1 LCLIGDPLDQPVS
14 ELRVHATVL
23 RPPHMWL
30 PQTSKPELRNGTA
43 TDGDPTRERIGANVE
58 ASIVGTAL

>member
-14 ELRVHATVL
+14 ELRVHATAL
-23 RPPHMWL
+23 RHPHMWL

-43 TDGDPTRERIGANVE
+43 TDGDPTRERYRRE
-58 ASIVGTAL
+58 R